1 MTLLT
6 KSTDTTPPTDR
17 FHTCPH
23 PHHTPYSEI
32 NLPPILFRMD
42 APIGQDLPDLS
53 PLRENGQVARD
64 HEDKE
69 IWDFPFLPR
78 YITSSPPGWL
88 LEYWMRTDPRLTY
101 RDIRVRMAG
110 PLHLR
115 PHENALNMR
124 RERDARRPLR
134 LSCWTY
140 RRGTPGRLNKIDV
153 ERVERWSIDQI
164 RYNTTMDVVYAD
176 GGPVRLEDRALA
188 AHTPA
193 TYPLDYFLNQGRT
206 EIPSERI
213 RVAQSVFFRL
223 SERAK
228 QLGLGSWRQLPDNEW
243 PDTFRY
249 NISR

>member
-1 MTLLT
+1 
-6 KSTDTTPPTDR
+6 
-17 FHTCPH
+17 
-23 PHHTPYSEI
+23 
-32 NLPPILFRMD
+32 
-42 APIGQDLPDLS
+42 
-53 PLRENGQVARD
+53 
-64 HEDKE
+64 
-69 IWDFPFLPR
+69 
-78 YITSSPPGWL
+78 
-88 LEYWMRTDPRLTY
+88 
-101 RDIRVRMAG
+101 
-110 PLHLR
+110 
-115 PHENALNMR
+115 
-124 RERDARRPLR
+124 
-134 LSCWTY
+134 
-140 RRGTPGRLNKIDV
+140 
-153 ERVERWSIDQI
+153 
-164 RYNTTMDVVYAD
+164 MDVVYAD